1 MRRKQAIENESKE
14 KVYRGPFLG
23 LPKVKWTTS
32 ALYIKFV
39 NPILP

>member
-1 MRRKQAIENESKE
+1 MKRKEVIKNESKE
-14 KVYRGPFLG
+14 KYYRLPFLG
-23 LPKVKWTTS
+23 LPKAKWTTS